1 MGRMALP
8 MKKAVMKAAAM
19 KKTSMKAAVKP
30 AMKGAMKAAA
40 MKKVTMKKAAKKK
53 AMKVKRMSK
62 VAKGRGAKARVLSGS
77 KAKTVG
83 GLTAASLTRSKTG
96 KVVSKKASARAK
108 KAFQSSPLKVWA
120 DACKKARKALGLTG
134 FVPMGG
140 KTAAGKALLAKA
152 KSLMQA

>member
-1 MGRMALP
+1 MG
-8 MKKAVMKAAAM
+8 KKAGMKAAAM
-19 KKTSMKAAVKP
+19 
-30 AMKGAMKAAA
+30 
-40 MKKVTMKKAAKKK
+40 KVTMKKAAMKTAMKVAMKKK
-53 AMKVKRMSK
+53 AMKVKRVSK

>member
-1 MGRMALP
+1 MG
-8 MKKAVMKAAAM
+8 
-19 KKTSMKAAVKP
+19 
-30 AMKGAMKAAA
+30 
-40 MKKVTMKKAAKKK
+40 
-53 AMKVKRMSK
+53 KVKRVSK

-96 KVVSKKASARAK
+96 KVVAK

>member
-1 MGRMALP
+1 MG
-8 MKKAVMKAAAM
+8 
-19 KKTSMKAAVKP
+19 
-30 AMKGAMKAAA
+30 KGAMKAAA
-40 MKKVTMKKAAKKK
+40 MKKVTMKKAAMKVAMKKK
-53 AMKVKRMSK
+53 AMKGKRMSK
-62 VAKGRGAKARVLSGS
+62 VTKGRGAKARVLSGS

-96 KVVSKKASARAK
+96 RVVSKKASARAK

-120 DACKKARKALGLTG
+120 DACKKARKALGLTD

-152 KSLMQA
+152 ESLMQS